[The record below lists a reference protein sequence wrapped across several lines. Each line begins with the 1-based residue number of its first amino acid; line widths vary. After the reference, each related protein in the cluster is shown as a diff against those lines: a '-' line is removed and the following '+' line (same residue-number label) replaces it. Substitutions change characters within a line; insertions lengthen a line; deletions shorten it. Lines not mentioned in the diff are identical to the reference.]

1 MFFLFKSENF
11 IFVAYIQ
18 NAFFR
23 KTYLHSFTVP
33 DNYVSANVF
42 FLHPINMQ
50 FRKIRKIP
58 YENFQR
64 RYNLSTI
71 ILIIVLKGFARFL
84 IEIV

>member
-1 MFFLFKSENF
+1 M
-11 IFVAYIQ
+11 
-18 NAFFR
+18 
-23 KTYLHSFTVP
+23 P
-33 DNYVSANVF
+33 DNYVSANVFF

-64 RYNLSTI
+64 RYNLPTG
-71 ILIIVLKGFARFL
+71 ILIIVLKGFAKYL